1 MTKEERLQRD
11 ISRLAEMK
19 AHEDELRQQGYR
31 YIAGIDEVGRGPLA
45 GPVYAACVLLPPDF
59 DVLGIYDSK
68 KISAK
73 KREELSDIIKEKAL
87 AYGIGIA
94 DNNEIDEI
102 NILEATKVAM
112 RRAFEECNKML
123 TSDRAVAETYR
134 NNEYRTVEISKSNED
149 RIAESIVFDNS
160 SGRDSN
166 KSKIESNIDYLMVD
180 ALKLEFGVP
189 CEPIV
194 KGDEKSLSIAAA
206 SIVAKVARDKYME
219 EIDAEY
225 PGYDFASNK
234 GYGTA
239 AHYEGLRSKG
249 ITPIH
254 RRSFLKKFEEN
265 PNTGHNKQTKTQ
277 STSENNP
284 DGIAVCE
291 SAEVITTESKEQT
304 LAKKVYAVKKGKT
317 TGIFMTWED
326 CKAQVD
332 GFAGA
337 EYKSFADPQDAMAY
351 LGLYSGGKG
360 ASKGASKSNA
370 ANKNNGASAN
380 GGVGASTE
388 ELLPPGNRA
397 YVDGSYDNASNR
409 FSCGVV
415 IIETDKNGISE
426 TTELKAVF
434 EDDVAA
440 LQRNVAGEVM
450 GAKTAIDY
458 CLENGI
464 DDIEIYHD
472 YEGVGKWADGLWKA
486 NNPLTQ
492 GYKQFIADA
501 RRVMSIRF
509 VKVKA
514 HAGNKYNEMADKLA
528 KQALDL

>member
-73 KREELSDIIKEKAL
+73 KREELSDIIKEKAV

-94 DNNEIDEI
+94 DNNERDEI
-102 NILEATKVAM
+102 NILEATKLAM
-112 RRAFEECNKML
+112 RRAFEECNKRL
-123 TSDRAVAETYR
+123 TS
-134 NNEYRTVEISKSNED
+134 NNGD
-149 RIAESIVFDNS
+149 
-160 SGRDSN
+160 
-166 KSKIESNIDYLMVD
+166 NIDYLMVD
-180 ALKLEFGVP
+180 ALKLDFGVP
-189 CEPIV
+189 CEAIV

-239 AHYEGLRSKG
+239 AHYEGLRNKG
-249 ITPIH
+249 ISAIH

-265 PNTGHNKQTKTQ
+265 PSTGHKNKTKA
-277 STSENNP
+277 
-284 DGIAVCE
+284 D
-291 SAEVITTESKEQT
+291 SKEQN

-317 TGIFMTWED
+317 TGLFMTWED

-332 GFAGA
+332 GFPGA

-351 LGLYSGGKG
+351 LGLSSGNKVGANNKKG
-360 ASKGASKSNA
+360 
-370 ANKNNGASAN
+370 GASAP
-380 GGVGASTE
+380 AE
-388 ELLPPGNRA
+388 EVLPPGNRV
-397 YVDGSYDNASNR
+397 YVDGSYDISSNR

-415 IIETDKNGISE
+415 IIETDANGVSE

-501 RRVMSIRF
+501 RRIMSIRF
-509 VKVKA
+509 IKVKA

>member
-11 ISRLAEMK
+11 KDRLAEMRSVDDGIRSRGFK
-19 AHEDELRQQGYR
+19 LM
-31 YIAGIDEVGRGPLA
+31 AGIDEVGRGPLA
-45 GPVYAACVLLPPDF
+45 GPVYAACVILPEDF

-68 KISAK
+68 KLSAK
-73 KREELSDIIKEKAL
+73 KREELSNIIKERSI

-94 DNNEIDEI
+94 DNNEIDDI
-102 NILEATKVAM
+102 NILEATKLAM
-112 RRAFEECNKML
+112 KRAIEAC
-123 TSDRAVAETYR
+123 
-134 NNEYRTVEISKSNED
+134 SKKLKL
-149 RIAESIVFDNS
+149 
-160 SGRDSN
+160 SGA
-166 KSKIESNIDYLMVD
+166 KSEKPDFLLID
-180 ALKLEFGVP
+180 ALKLEVGIP
-189 CEPIV
+189 CEAIV

-219 EIDAEY
+219 ELEAQY

-239 AHYEGLRSKG
+239 KHYEGLRNLG

-265 PNTGHNKQTKTQ
+265 PNTGHK
-277 STSENNP
+277 
-284 DGIAVCE
+284 
-291 SAEVITTESKEQT
+291 SKEQSVG
-304 LAKKVYAVKKGKT
+304 KKVYAVKKGKT
-317 TGIFMTWED
+317 PGLYMTWDD

-351 LGLYSGGKG
+351 LGLAEPAEEKFPE
-360 ASKGASKSNA
+360 
-370 ANKNNGASAN
+370 
-380 GGVGASTE
+380 GV
-388 ELLPPGNRA
+388 RA
-397 YVDGSYDNASNR
+397 YVDGSYDSSTNR

-415 IIETDKNGISE
+415 IVETDAAGNDD

-440 LQRNVAGEVM
+440 LQRNVAGEIM

-458 CLENGI
+458 CLQNDI
-464 DDIEIYHD
+464 KRIEIYHD
-472 YEGVGKWADGLWKA
+472 YEGVGKWADGKWKA

-492 GYKQFIADA
+492 AYKQFVAEA
-501 RRVMSIRF
+501 RQQMSISF

-514 HAGNKYNEMADKLA
+514 HAGNKYNELADKLA
-528 KQALDL
+528 KRALDLH